1 MYSGADLKSEA
12 FNEYCRWMRVKSMDP
27 ETRREVQSMITDMD
41 MIDQRF
47 GSRLAFGTAGLR
59 APEGAG
65 TNRMNPYTVAAAARG
80 FARWIKANGGADRG
94 IVISYDSRH
103 RSRDFAEMTARMA
116 ADEGVQ
122 VYLSDTLRPVPML
135 SYGIVKYGAAGGVMI
150 TASHNPPEYN
160 GFKAYGADGAQ
171 LMPEEAAQV
180 SACIEGLGDIFQIIS
195 RSLSFRQLF
204 HNEMI
209 VYVGEELDDSYEQ
222 LLMDRLNSSL
232 VPDEAKRDLR
242 IVYTPLNG
250 AGNIPVRRVL
260 ESMGFHSVMVVPEQ
274 ELPDGTFPTLRVPN
288 PEYEDTFRLAIEMAE
303 TEMADIVIATDPDGD
318 RLGIALPD
326 DSGEYRV
333 LTGNQIGTLLMEF
346 MLGGRAIQGRLKGDE
361 FSVVSVVSTKMPEFI
376 CRRYGVE
383 LTETLTGS
391 RYTAEAIRQGRSEG
405 KKFVMGFEEGNGYML
420 DTGILDKDGVAAA
433 AVIAEMAAMS
443 RTSGRRLY
451 DQLDSIYSLYC
462 FPAEKRFS
470 VQVKGLDITGTMEAV
485 MNNLREESLD
495 LGDGIEITGVRDYM
509 PETNMLYYHLGGT
522 DGNDWLAIR
531 PSGTEPKLKVYMG
544 MYGEKEEA
552 ANKLAKVY
560 PRVKER
566 ITAVIDAK
574 GEVQ

>member
-1 MYSGADLKSEA
+1 MSSGFDLTSEA
-12 FNEYCRWMRVKSMDP
+12 FAEYCRWLRVKTMDP
-27 ETRREVQSMITDMD
+27 KTRREIQSMITDTEK
-41 MIDQRF
+41 IDQRF
-47 GSRLAFGTAGLR
+47 SSRLSFGTAGLR

-80 FARWIKANGGADRG
+80 FARWIKANGGADKG

-103 RSRDFAEMTARMA
+103 SSRAFAEMTARMA

-171 LMPEEAAQV
+171 LMPDEASQV
-180 SACIEGLGDIFQIIS
+180 SACIEGLGDIFQIIA
-195 RSLSFRQLF
+195 RSLSFRQLL

-209 VYVGEELDDSYEQ
+209 VYVGEEMDDGYEQ

-232 VPDEAKRDLR
+232 VPDEAKGDLR

-274 ELPDGTFPTLRVPN
+274 ELPDGDFPTLRVPN
-288 PEYEDTFRLAIEMAE
+288 PEREDTFKLAIDMAE
-303 TEMADIVIATDPDGD
+303 REKADIVIATDPDAD

-326 DSGEYRV
+326 DSGEFRV

-346 MLGGRAIQGRLKGDE
+346 ILGGRAIQGRLKGDE
-361 FSVVSVVSTKMPEFI
+361 FAVVSVVSTKMPEFI

-391 RYTAEAIRQGRSEG
+391 RYTAAAIRQGRSEG
-405 KKFVMGFEEGNGYML
+405 KGFVMGFEEGNGYML

-443 RTSGRRLY
+443 RASGRRLY
-451 DQLDSIYSLYC
+451 DQLDSIYSLYSY
-462 FPAEKRFS
+462 PAEKRFS
-470 VQVKGLDITGTMEAV
+470 VQVNGPDITGTMEAV
-485 MNNLREESLD
+485 MNSLREEGPD
-495 LGDGIEITGVRDYM
+495 LGNGIEITDIRDYL

-522 DGNDWLAIR
+522 DGNDWMAIR

-552 ANKLAKVY
+552 EQKRDAVY
-560 PRVKER
+560 SAVNER
-566 ITAVIDAK
+566 LSQLI
-574 GEVQ
+574 

>member
-1 MYSGADLKSEA
+1 MSSGFDLTNEA
-12 FNEYCRWMRVKSMDP
+12 FAEYCRWLRVKTMDP
-27 ETRREVQSMITDMD
+27 KTRREIQSMITDSE

-47 GSRLAFGTAGLR
+47 SSRLAFGTAGLR

-80 FARWIKANGGADRG
+80 FARWIKANGGADKG
-94 IVISYDSRH
+94 IMISYDSRH
-103 RSRDFAEMTARMA
+103 SSRDFAEMTARMA

-180 SACIEGLGDIFQIIS
+180 SACIEGLGDIFQIIA
-195 RSLSFRQLF
+195 RSLSLRQLL

-232 VPDEAKRDLR
+232 VPEEAKRDLR

-250 AGNIPVRRVL
+250 AGNVPVRRVL
-260 ESMGFHSVMVVPEQ
+260 DNMGFHSVMVVPEQ
-274 ELPDGTFPTLRVPN
+274 ELPDGDFPTLRVPN
-288 PEYEDTFRLAIEMAE
+288 PEREDTFQLAIEMAE
-303 TEMADIVIATDPDGD
+303 RENADIVIATDPDAD

-346 MLGGRAIQGRLKGDE
+346 ILGGRAIQGRLKGNE

-405 KKFVMGFEEGNGYML
+405 KRFVMGFEEGNGYML

-443 RTSGRRLY
+443 HASGRRLY
-451 DQLDSIYSLYC
+451 DQLDSIYSLYSY
-462 FPAEKRFS
+462 PAEKRLS
-470 VQVKGLDITGTMEAV
+470 VQLKGPGITDTMEAV
-485 MNNLREESLD
+485 MNSLRKERPD
-495 LGDGIEITGVRDYM
+495 LGDEIEITGVRDYL
-509 PETNMLYYHLGGT
+509 PETNMLYYHLGGAE
-522 DGNDWLAIR
+522 GNDWLAIR
-531 PSGTEPKLKVYMG
+531 PSGTEPKIKVYMG
-544 MYGEKEEA
+544 IYGEKKEA
-552 ANKLAKVY
+552 EQKLADVY
-560 PRVKER
+560 QRVKER
-566 ITAVIDAK
+566 IAAVLDSL
-574 GEVQ
+574 

>member
-1 MYSGADLKSEA
+1 MSSGFDLTSEA
-12 FNEYCRWMRVKSMDP
+12 FAEYCRWLRVKTMDP
-27 ETRREVQSMITDMD
+27 QTRREIQSMITDTEK
-41 MIDQRF
+41 IDQRF
-47 GSRLAFGTAGLR
+47 SSRLSFGTAGLR

-80 FARWIKANGGADRG
+80 FARWIKANGGADSG

-103 RSRDFAEMTARMA
+103 SSRTFAEMTARMA

-171 LMPEEAAQV
+171 LMPDEASQV
-180 SACIEGLGDIFQIIS
+180 SACIEGLGDIFQIIA
-195 RSLSFRQLF
+195 RSLSFRQLL

-209 VYVGEELDDSYEQ
+209 VYVGEEMDDGYEQ
-222 LLMDRLNSSL
+222 LLIDRLNSSL

-250 AGNIPVRRVL
+250 AGNMPVRRVL

-274 ELPDGTFPTLRVPN
+274 ELPDGDFPTLRVPN
-288 PEYEDTFRLAIEMAE
+288 PEREDTFELAIDMAE
-303 TEMADIVIATDPDGD
+303 REKADIVIATDPDAD

-326 DSGEYRV
+326 DSGEFRV

-346 MLGGRAIQGRLKGDE
+346 ILGGRAIQGRLKGDE
-361 FSVVSVVSTKMPEFI
+361 FAVVSVVSTKMPEFI

-405 KKFVMGFEEGNGYML
+405 KSFVMGFEEGNGYML

-433 AVIAEMAAMS
+433 AVIAEMAAAS
-443 RTSGRRLY
+443 RASGRRLY
-451 DQLDSIYSLYC
+451 DQLDSIYSLYSY
-462 FPAEKRFS
+462 PAEKRFS
-470 VQVKGLDITGTMEAV
+470 VHVNGPDITGTMETV
-485 MNNLREESLD
+485 MNSLREDSLD
-495 LGDGIEITGVRDYM
+495 LGAGIEITGVKDYM
-509 PETNMLYYHLGGT
+509 PETNMLYYHLGGA

-552 ANKLAKVY
+552 EKKRDAVY
-560 PRVKER
+560 SAVKDR
-566 ITAVIDAK
+566 LSQLI
-574 GEVQ
+574 